1 MLAMRKVKKMADSK
15 RLTKKE
21 REHLQLVITAILIVC
36 CSAAGLILECF
47 SLNLPKWNLLSGF
60 LIVLAVNGFIYLR
73 YRGRIYKLY
82 TFKKDNNTISYK
94 LPLTLPTIVYAD
106 IIALVFNVVAAFM
119 YGVFVEA
126 AGANAL
132 KIIKDMS
139 VLDIIFNV
147 GKFISCLS
155 AVSQEIPIVNLGLVF
170 TTIIITLLE
179 IANEFLGK
187 GKIMH

>member
-36 CSAAGLILECF
+36 CSAEGLILECF